1 MAQVFHPSMNIY
13 AKATIYGAVFIL
25 AAVTWA
31 AGILVRSAYVTN
43 VEIVR
48 EQPVPF
54 SHQHHVGEL
63 GLDCRYCHTSVE
75 KSAFAGLPTT
85 DICMGC
91 HSQIWKNSEMLA
103 PVRESA
109 RTGKA
114 LEWTRVHDLPDF
126 VYFNHSIHVAKG
138 IGCQSCHGRVNEM
151 PLMRKSA
158 TLYMEWCVECHR
170 HPESAVRDM
179 ADIYKFDIRAQD
191 QSGLATLNSREDSPF
206 AAESDSTPTQSVS
219 QTTATESQPSKA
231 MSAKADFERFLKAV
245 HSNGPLV
252 GQERDS
258 SELSTTAKER
268 LSGLELIQ
276 KYGIVTKQLTD
287 CAICHR

>member
-1 MAQVFHPSMNIY
+1 MNIF
-13 AKATIYGAVFIL
+13 ARATIFGAVFVL
-25 AAVTWA
+25 AALAWA
-31 AGILVRSAYVTN
+31 AGILVRSTYVTN
-43 VEIVR
+43 VDNVR

-54 SHQHHVGEL
+54 SHEHHVGEL
-63 GLDCRYCHTSVE
+63 GLDCRYCHISVE

-91 HSQIWKNSEMLA
+91 HSQVWKNSEMLA

-109 RTGKA
+109 RTGKP

-158 TLYMEWCVECHR
+158 TLYMEWCIECHR
-170 HPESAVRDM
+170 HPEAAVRNT
-179 ADIYKFDIRAQD
+179 ADIYKFDVRPQD
-191 QSGLATLNSREDSPF
+191 QNELVTSSDIDNSESTRQPEATSARPP
-206 AAESDSTPTQSVS
+206 STG
-219 QTTATESQPSKA
+219 SQPAKLL
-231 MSAKADFERFLKAV
+231 SAKDDYEQFLRSI
-245 HSNGPLV
+245 HSKGPLLE
-252 GQERDS
+252 QEPDARDG
-258 SELSTTAKER
+258 STAAKAR
-268 LSGLELIQ
+268 LTGLGLVQ